1 MAAVLAACVGV
12 IAGLVILAARGLLH
26 AWLHRAVPW
35 EPLPPPAPV
44 RALVFNQDP
53 LSSSTWSEAA

>member
-12 IAGLVILAARGLLH
+12 IAGLVILARPGGCSMRGCTVRSRGSH
-26 AWLHRAVPW
+26 CRHR
-35 EPLPPPAPV
+35 
-44 RALVFNQDP
+44 RRCDLVFNRDP